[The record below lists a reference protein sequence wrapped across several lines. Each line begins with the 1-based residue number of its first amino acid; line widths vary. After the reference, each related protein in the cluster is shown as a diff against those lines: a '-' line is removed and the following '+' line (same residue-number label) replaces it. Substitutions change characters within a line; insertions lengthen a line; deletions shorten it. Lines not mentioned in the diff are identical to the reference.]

1 MLLKSP
7 LVRGPLM
14 ALTENLSFLR
24 AWLRAPHRVGAL
36 APSGPALARLM
47 TAQIS
52 ALDGP
57 VIELG
62 PGTGAFTRALL
73 DQGVPVH
80 RLALVEADP
89 ILAAALGQQHPQLQV
104 LHMDAA
110 QLGNTPPLFGDELA
124 SAIVSRLP
132 LLSLPAPQ
140 VTAIMRGAFE
150 RQLRTDGAFYQFTYA
165 PRCPVPRRIL
175 QQLDLEAVRLG
186 VAWFNLP
193 PALVYRIRRRQH
205 VAA

>member
-1 MLLKSP
+1 
-7 LVRGPLM
+7 M

-24 AWLRAPHRVGAL
+24 AWLRAPQRVGAL

-47 TAQIS
+47 TAQVNY
-52 ALDGP
+52 LDGP
-57 VIELG
+57 VLELG

-73 DQGVPVH
+73 DKGVPAH
-80 RLALVEADP
+80 RLALIEADP
-89 ILAAALGQQHPQLQV
+89 ILAMALAQQHPHLQV
-104 LHMDAA
+104 LNMDAA

-124 SAIVSRLP
+124 SAIVSGLP
-132 LLSLPAPQ
+132 LLSTPAPQ

-150 RQLRTDGAFYQFTYA
+150 RQLRADGAFYQFTYA

-175 QQLDLEAVRLG
+175 QQLDLEAVRIG
-186 VAWFNLP
+186 IAWFNLP

>member
-1 MLLKSP
+1 
-7 LVRGPLM
+7 M

-24 AWLRAPHRVGAL
+24 AWLRAPQRVGAL
-36 APSGPALARLM
+36 APSGPVLARLM
-47 TAQIS
+47 TAQVND
-52 ALDGP
+52 LDGP

-73 DQGVPVH
+73 DKGVPAH
-80 RLALVEADP
+80 RLALIEADP
-89 ILAAALGQQHPQLQV
+89 ILAAALGQHHPHLQV

-110 QLGNTPPLFGDELA
+110 QLGNTPSLFGDELA
-124 SAIVSRLP
+124 SAVVSGLP
-132 LLSLPAPQ
+132 LLSTPSPQ
-140 VTAIMRGAFE
+140 VTAILRGAFE
-150 RQLRTDGAFYQFTYA
+150 RQLRADGAFYQFTYA

-175 QQLDLEAVRLG
+175 QQLDLEAVRIG
-186 VAWFNLP
+186 IAWFNLP